1 VWTGGQI
8 LSHQR
13 CEEEGGEGG
22 SKVSGGR
29 RARRLTMVQG
39 GYEWHQR
46 CGGMANHGPRG
57 TEVKTSGGLGWR
69 PMGYPQR
76 TVSF

>member
-22 SKVSGGR
+22 SKVSGGEAR
-29 RARRLTMVQG
+29 TSSYYGAGGIRVASEVWRNGQSRRLKRQVD
-39 GYEWHQR
+39 
-46 CGGMANHGPRG
+46 
-57 TEVKTSGGLGWR
+57 
-69 PMGYPQR
+69 
-76 TVSF
+76 